1 MKNTTISISDVQKH
15 DTPVIDNLLAFKIL
29 TLLATPFEEMEAF
42 KLGIINNHGDVIK
55 PYSTLTST
63 KEKLAANY
71 LMRLVITI
79 KRLMFKTP
87 NGQWYLKDMTRAL
100 FLIKECYYSGNDSS
114 LVENFLI
121 QTNMDLITEE
131 LLVQEYIDART
142 SGLCMQQRESGG
154 ETTNFD

>member
-15 DTPVIDNLLAFKIL
+15 DNPVIDNLLAFKIL

-55 PYSTLTST
+55 PYSTLISA
-63 KEKLAANY
+63 KEKVAANY

-87 NGQWYLKDMTRAL
+87 NGEWYLKDMTRAL
-100 FLIKECYYSGNDSS
+100 FLIKESYYSGDASM
-114 LVENFLI
+114 LAENFLMNN
-121 QTNMDLITEE
+121 NMDLIKEE
-131 LLVQEYIDART
+131 SLIKEYANART
-142 SGLCMQQRESGG
+142 RVYML
-154 ETTNFD
+154 